1 MSERDLPVFEA
12 LRAWRRVAAAAQSVP
27 PYVIFADRT
36 LAEIARERPG
46 SRAALAEVNG
56 VGEAKLAHYGA
67 EVLNIVQQHA

>member
-1 MSERDLPVFEA
+1 
-12 LRAWRRVAAAAQSVP
+12 
-27 PYVIFADRT
+27 VIFADRT

-67 EVLNIVQQHA
+67 EVLNIVREHA